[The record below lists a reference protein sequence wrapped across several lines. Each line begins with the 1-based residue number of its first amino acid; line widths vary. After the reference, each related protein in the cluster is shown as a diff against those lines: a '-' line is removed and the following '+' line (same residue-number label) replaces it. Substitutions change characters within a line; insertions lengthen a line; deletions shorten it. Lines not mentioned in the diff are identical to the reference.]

1 MANLFESANYPTR
14 EPTALQAGDL
24 WAWKRTDLVTDYPSS
39 AYSLSYIA
47 RREIT
52 GEKISISSTG
62 STEAYTVSVSSTTTD
77 NYEEGRYHWVAYIT
91 RTSDSARIEVDKGVF
106 EVAPNRSTS
115 SADPRSFAQIALDN
129 IETYLKDPTNLAA
142 ASYSIAGRSLS
153 RWNRADLLTERER
166 LKGEVTRERRAEQIA
181 KGLGTNATIRVRF
194 TA

>member
-1 MANLFESANYPTR
+1 MANLFDSANYPTR

-52 GEKISISSTG
+52 GEKIAISTTG

>member
-1 MANLFESANYPTR
+1 MANLFDSANYPTR

-52 GEKISISSTG
+52 GEKIAISTTG
-62 STEAYTVSVSSTTTD
+62 STEGYTVSVSSTTTD
-77 NYEEGRYHWVAYIT
+77 NYEAGRYHWVAYIT

>member
-1 MANLFESANYPTR
+1 MANLFDSANYPTR

-52 GEKISISSTG
+52 GEKISISTTG

>member
-1 MANLFESANYPTR
+1 MANLFDSANYPTR

-52 GEKISISSTG
+52 GEKIAISTTG

-77 NYEEGRYHWVAYIT
+77 NYEAGRYHWVAYIT

>member
-1 MANLFESANYPTR
+1 MANLFDSANYPTR
-14 EPTALQAGDL
+14 EPTTLQSGDR

-39 AYSLSYIA
+39 AYSLSYIF

-52 GEKISISSTG
+52 GERIAISATG
-62 STEAYTVSVSSTTTD
+62 STDAYTIEVASTTTD
-77 NYEEGRYHWVAYIT
+77 DYEAGRYHWVAYIT
-91 RTSDSARIEVDKGVF
+91 RTSDSARIEIDNGVL
-106 EVAPNRSTS
+106 EVQPNRSTNN
-115 SADPRSFAQIALDN
+115 ADPRSFAQIALDN

-153 RWNRADLLTERER
+153 RWNREDLMIERER
-166 LKGEVTRERRAEQIA
+166 MKGEVARERRDDDIK

>member
-1 MANLFESANYPTR
+1 MANLFDSANYPTR
-14 EPTALQAGDL
+14 EPSILQVGDR

-39 AYSLSYIA
+39 AYSLSYIF

-52 GEKISISSTG
+52 GERIAISATG
-62 STEAYTVSVSSTTTD
+62 STDAYTVEVGSTTTD
-77 NYEEGRYHWVAYIT
+77 DYADGRYHWVAYIT
-91 RTSDSARIEVDKGVF
+91 RTSDSARIEIGSGVT
-106 EVAPNRSTS
+106 EVQPNRSTNN
-115 SADPRSFAQIALDN
+115 ADPRSFAQITLDN

-153 RWNRADLLTERER
+153 RWNRNDLMVERER
-166 LKGEVTRERRAEQIA
+166 MKGEVARERRADDIK

>member
-1 MANLFESANYPTR
+1 MANLFDSANYPTR

-52 GEKISISSTG
+52 GEKIAISTTG
-62 STEAYTVSVSSTTTD
+62 STEAYTVSVSSATTD

>member
-62 STEAYTVSVSSTTTD
+62 STEGYTVSVSSTTTD

>member
-1 MANLFESANYPTR
+1 MANLFDSANYPTR

-52 GEKISISSTG
+52 GEKIAISTTG

-166 LKGEVTRERRAEQIA
+166 LKGEVTRERRAQQIA

>member
-1 MANLFESANYPTR
+1 MANLFDSANYPTR

-52 GEKISISSTG
+52 GEKIAISTTG

-77 NYEEGRYHWVAYIT
+77 NYEAGRYHWVAYIT

-153 RWNRADLLTERER
+153 RWNRADLLTERDR

-181 KGLGTNATIRVRF
+181 KGLGTNAIIRVRF